1 MISRQKLAQ
10 EYIKIIN
17 NYYPVAS
24 RLLNQCLVK
33 VLAFNSDYKVRVSGN
48 AASQAAYSTPARR
61 HRSHQIHYYLAI
73 YYPEPIGKLVLEQQP
88 IFHDA
93 AENMGLME
101 VIFLNANN
109 LTKDP
114 HSKIR
119 QQDFRFWIELCW
131 LVNTKT

>member
-1 MISRQKLAQ
+1 MISRQKLAL

-33 VLAFNSDYKVRVSGN
+33 VLAFNSDYEVS
-48 AASQAAYSTPARR
+48 QR
-61 HRSHQIHYYLAI
+61 HRYSQIHYYLAI
-73 YYPEPIGKLVLEQQP
+73 YYPETIGKLVLEQQP
-88 IFHDA
+88 VFHDA

-109 LTKDP
+109 LATDP
-114 HSKIR
+114 NSKIR
-119 QQDFRFWIELCW
+119 QQDFRFWLELCW
-131 LVNTKT
+131 LINTTT